1 MILAFHFADIVQVP
15 FGLLLSFL
23 YDFFGNY
30 GWALIVFAII
40 VKLVLLPATAIG
52 KKNSMKMS
60 RLTPRIEAIKLKYA
74 NDQQKQNEAIQ
85 ALYKTEKVSLG
96 GGCLWSFLPILVLIP
111 LYAVVRQPIAYILQ
125 EREAAEVIL
134 QTLREVTEG
143 IFAEGKEG
151 FYDQMVAAPL
161 IPQYIDAIQTA
172 LAEAGL
178 PALGE
183 KAAQGVNFT
192 FLGIDLAAIPSWKV
206 WAWEITEQ
214 KNLWYYIG
222 GLLMPLLSAGGQI
235 VSMLL
240 SQRMNNSLVTN
251 EKGLEDKETAKNSQS
266 NQSMKMMM
274 WVSPIMSLWIGFSMP
289 AALSLYWFAQGVVT
303 TVSDVILTKHYR
315 KIYDKEDAARLEK
328 ALEEEA
334 LEAEKERI
342 RAERRAAN
350 PEGITANTSKK
361 KMQQAKQE
369 AKEAE
374 KAANAREYAAKRG
387 EVIEEPKAEKEAMS
401 GIASRPNCKGRAYDP
416 NRYKTENTEEE

>member
-1 MILAFHFADIVQVP
+1 MILAFHIADIVQVP
-15 FGLLLSFL
+15 FGWLLSIL

-40 VKLVLLPATAIG
+40 VKLVLLPATAVG
-52 KKNSMKMS
+52 KKSSMKMS
-60 RLTPRIEAIKLKYA
+60 RLTPRIEAIKAKYP

-85 ALYKTEKVSLG
+85 ELYKTEKVSLG

-111 LYAVVRQPIAYILQ
+111 LYAVVRQPISYILH
-125 EREAAEVIL
+125 EPEAAEVIL
-134 QTLREVTEG
+134 KTLREVTEG
-143 IFAEGKEG
+143 IFSTEREG
-151 FYDQMVAAPL
+151 FYDQMLAAPL
-161 IPQYIDAIQTA
+161 IPQYIDAIQAA

-178 PALGE
+178 PELGA
-183 KAAQGVNFT
+183 KAAQGVNFS
-192 FLGIDLAAIPSWKV
+192 FLGIDLAAIPNWKV
-206 WAWEITEQ
+206 WAWEITAE
-214 KNLWYYIG
+214 KNVWYYVG

-289 AALSLYWFAQGVVT
+289 AALSLYWFAQGIVT
-303 TVSDVILTKHYR
+303 TVSDVLLTKHYR
-315 KIYDKEDAARLEK
+315 KIYDVEDAARLAK
-328 ALEEEA
+328 AMEEEA

-342 RAERRAAN
+342 RAQRRAAN
-350 PEGITANTSKK
+350 PDGITTNTSKK

-369 AKEAE
+369 AQAAE

-387 EVIEEPKAEKEAMS
+387 EQVEEPKTEKAPLS
-401 GIASRPNCKGRAYDP
+401 GVADRPNCKGRAYDP
-416 NRYKTENTEEE
+416 NRYNRENTEEE